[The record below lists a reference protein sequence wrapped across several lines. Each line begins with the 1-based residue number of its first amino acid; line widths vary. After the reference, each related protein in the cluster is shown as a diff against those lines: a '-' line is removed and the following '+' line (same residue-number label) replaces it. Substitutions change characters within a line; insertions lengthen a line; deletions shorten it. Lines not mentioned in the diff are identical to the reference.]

1 MFMEP
6 LEYIMV
12 HPNNGISWTEFFLNE
27 DYMCVHVCI
36 LSRYILKTSLSE
48 IKCGRIVLNHDSI
61 YIEKIMLSV
70 SMYTRVY
77 K

>member
-12 HPNNGISWTEFFLNE
+12 HPNNGISCTEFFLNE

-36 LSRYILKTSLSE
+36 LSRYILKTSLVKSNVA
-48 IKCGRIVLNHDSI
+48 G
-61 YIEKIMLSV
+61 
-70 SMYTRVY
+70 
-77 K
+77 